1 MAEHYNLYHT
11 LELDRSASCEELSGI
26 INGRLTE
33 LHDQNVPVGD
43 ARVQELLAALSIL
56 GDTNKRSVYDARLD
70 TGSSTPAL
78 TIPDLQTLAST
89 GVLPGYEDAG
99 GSPDTGGSAAAAA
112 GVGAPASAPSSP
124 TAPGAGTA
132 PAAPSA
138 AAAPGYS
145 PAYQQSFAQPRPQR
159 RTPQW
164 LVTLGLDTAPTAVRV
179 QFFLWLANAV
189 LVLLGVIFLFFLLPK
204 GASSSYGGSSL
215 GYSYTTLEDMVFY
228 CSGILLP
235 AIAAPIAVTSILT
248 ALLLVR
254 HRAPWVPVGTGLVAG
269 SFALCSL
276 VTLWSVIGMNLGT
289 GAVLLQL
296 LVFALFIAIL
306 ITLSLA
312 PVRAW
317 YRGEDAPGLAP
328 GVTPAA

>member
-89 GVLPGYEDAG
+89 GVL
-99 GSPDTGGSAAAAA
+99 
-112 GVGAPASAPSSP
+112 
-124 TAPGAGTA
+124 
-132 PAAPSA
+132 
-138 AAAPGYS
+138 PGYS

>member
-1 MAEHYNLYHT
+1 M
-11 LELDRSASCEELSGI
+11 
-26 INGRLTE
+26 
-33 LHDQNVPVGD
+33 
-43 ARVQELLAALSIL
+43 
-56 GDTNKRSVYDARLD
+56 
-70 TGSSTPAL
+70 
-78 TIPDLQTLAST
+78 
-89 GVLPGYEDAG
+89 
-99 GSPDTGGSAAAAA
+99 
-112 GVGAPASAPSSP
+112 
-124 TAPGAGTA
+124 
-132 PAAPSA
+132 
-138 AAAPGYS
+138 
-145 PAYQQSFAQPRPQR
+145 
-159 RTPQW
+159 
-164 LVTLGLDTAPTAVRV
+164 TLGLDTAPTAVRV